1 MYLGKEGRISVHLH
15 NNPPEW
21 SFHTARGLTLP
32 ACQRTLMSYG
42 QRACERDKI
51 KLRIFTEK
59 KTMQTK
65 QAALYWPIKDAR
77 VQTCWWCEC
86 SFFFIINLKYL
97 QTDLWKFWCK
107 IVLWNFLFFYFF
119 LAVVAC
125 LSWRDLWTGL
135 RAEII
140 HISCE
145 SHFFSTQN
153 LEMF

>member
-32 ACQRTLMSYG
+32 ACQRTLRSYG
-42 QRACERDKI
+42 QHACERDKI
-51 KLRIFTEK
+51 KLRICTEK
-59 KTMQTK
+59 KTMPTK

-77 VQTCWWCEC
+77 VQTCWWCES

-107 IVLWNFLFFYFF
+107 IVLWIFFIFF
-119 LAVVAC
+119 
-125 LSWRDLWTGL
+125 WLWWHIWAEEIYEQVCGQ
-135 RAEII
+135 EII

-145 SHFFSTQN
+145 SHFFPTQN